1 MVLPV
6 KQEDFAM
13 RDYALHRAEASEA
26 TGSLSLLWTLLR
38 NWRARR
44 AVARLEA
51 FDDFLLRDIGV
62 TRADIRWAAGLPL
75 SVNAAL
81 ELEER
86 ATRRRRGR

>member
-1 MVLPV
+1 MN
-6 KQEDFAM
+6 
-13 RDYALHRAEASEA
+13 DYALSRAEAAEA
-26 TGSLSLLWTLLR
+26 TGSLSLLWSLIR

-44 AVARLEA
+44 AVARLET

-62 TRADIRWAAGLPL
+62 TREEIHWAAGLPL

-81 ELEER
+81 ALEER